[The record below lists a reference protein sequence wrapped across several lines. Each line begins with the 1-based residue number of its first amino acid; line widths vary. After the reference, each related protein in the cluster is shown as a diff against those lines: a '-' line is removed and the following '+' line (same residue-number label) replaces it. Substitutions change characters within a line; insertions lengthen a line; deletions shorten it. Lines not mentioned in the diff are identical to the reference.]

1 MNVKNYIQYLGKC
14 RREISKLANS
24 KGEEFSYWFDY
35 LWCAARHGCLI
46 RQYVYGDFYR
56 QSSIDRKESMTYR
69 RFVKVFKRLNH
80 PDYVHLL
87 ENKRDFNIHFAPYVQ
102 REWMYMPE
110 TDFTTFVSSLI
121 SIVLL

>member
-87 ENKRDFNIHFAPYVQ
+87 KIKEILIYTLLHTYSVNGCICRKQILPL
-102 REWMYMPE
+102 
-110 TDFTTFVSSLI
+110 FVSSLI